1 MAEPRRRLAA
11 GRRRRRTLAG
21 TDLSREAYIDAAVN
35 LIEKRG
41 AAGMS
46 ARTLAA
52 AVGADASAL
61 YRYFGSVDDVL
72 RAVADRMIG
81 IALDSWSP
89 SEHWIDSLA
98 GLARALYRV
107 YVNEFPQTSFA
118 VATRT
123 TGMDNEI
130 RVVELTI
137 GLLREG
143 GFDDATAAHRFRSL
157 GDFLLG
163 QAMLE
168 AAFLSLSPDIRSSD
182 NAAWQEL
189 GDRVLQA
196 EAPHAA
202 AAAPH
207 LQALM
212 LRSSFESSL
221 QLMLRG
227 LDASPRSAS

>member
-1 MAEPRRRLAA
+1 MAEPRRQPAA
-11 GRRRRRTLAG
+11 GRRRRRTRAG
-21 TDLSREAYIDAAVN
+21 TDLSREVYIDAAVN
-35 LIEKRG
+35 LIENRG
-41 AAGMS
+41 AAVMS

-81 IALDSWSP
+81 IALDNWAR

-98 GLARALYRV
+98 DLARALYSV
-107 YVNEFPQTSFA
+107 YVNDFPQTGFA

-123 TGMDNEI
+123 TGLDNEI
-130 RVVELTI
+130 RAVELTI
-137 GLLREG
+137 GLLRDG
-143 GFDDATAAHRFRSL
+143 GFDEETAAYRFRSL
-157 GDFLLG
+157 ADFLLG

-182 NAAWQEL
+182 NIAWQEL
-189 GDRVLQA
+189 GDRVPHA

-207 LQALM
+207 LRVLM

-221 QLMLRG
+221 QLMLSG
-227 LDASPRSAS
+227 LAASPRNAV

>member
-189 GDRVLQA
+189 GDRGLQA
-196 EAPHAA
+196 EAPRAGAA
-202 AAAPH
+202 GPRRLAGW
-207 LQALM
+207 
-212 LRSSFESSL
+212 
-221 QLMLRG
+221 RG
-227 LDASPRSAS
+227 ASCVS

>member
-1 MAEPRRRLAA
+1 MTGPRREPAG
-11 GRRRRRTLAG
+11 GRRRRRTRAG
-21 TDLSREAYIDAAVN
+21 TDLSREIYIDAAVN
-35 LIEKRG
+35 LIENRG
-41 AAGMS
+41 AAVLS
-46 ARTLAA
+46 ARTLAS
-52 AVGADASAL
+52 AVGADPSAL

-81 IALDSWSP
+81 IALDNWSR
-89 SEHWIDSLA
+89 SEHWMDSLA
-98 GLARALYRV
+98 DLARAIYGV
-107 YVNEFPQTSFA
+107 YVNEFPQTGFA

-123 TGMDNEI
+123 TGLDNEI

-137 GLLREG
+137 GLLRDG
-143 GFDDATAAHRFRSL
+143 GFDDETAAHRFRSL
-157 GDFLLG
+157 ADFLLG

-189 GDRVLQA
+189 AERVPHT

-207 LQALM
+207 LRALM

-221 QLMLRG
+221 QLVMSG
-227 LDASPRSAS
+227 LDASPRRAS